1 MSDGAVPGDGG
12 TGPAF
17 RSLMQRLDELQSLR
31 YTEPA
36 RALALLVEAREG
48 WPPMAEAEAALLGAR
63 FAMQV
68 AGARTVLGQHAQAL
82 PEFDTL
88 DRLLRHPA
96 LVAADGDL
104 RRLAQRCEA
113 AGSNARAVLAHALGD
128 GAGAVRAYL
137 RALDVARALGDPRY
151 QAHVLVNLA
160 NTYEE
165 TGLPAEALEQLQ
177 LALPLAEAE
186 GMAELVGD
194 IHHNMGNALA
204 AAGQVEAG
212 LASNRRALEHYAAL
226 TLPQKERYALVA
238 LAERLLEAGRPDEA
252 QAALGERAQRT
263 EDYTN
268 QQYEAYAAYLSGRI
282 ARAQGLPAPA
292 RQALQHA
299 LTISSGSLSDPVGQA
314 RARLQLAQLDL
325 DAQALP
331 DAQQQLDAALA
342 LLAPTQATRDLMQA
356 HELAWRVARARGD
369 LAEALAHHERFH
381 EAHTRCFNAESA
393 TRAQVLAVRH
403 EVDLARGEAQRAR
416 LENLRL
422 AEALAE
428 ISARLGGTQTGSTS
442 PGQPARAADL
452 QALGLTPREAEV
464 LYWVAMGK
472 TNEDVAEIL
481 GASLSTV
488 KKHLLRVFDKL
499 GVENRTA
506 AAHAAQ
512 RLRR

>member
-1 MSDGAVPGDGG
+1 MADTPAAQAGG

-17 RSLMQRLDELQSLR
+17 QALMQQLDALQGLR

-36 RALALLVEAREG
+36 RALEQLAAARQG

-63 FAMQV
+63 FAMQM
-68 AGARTVLGQHAQAL
+68 AGAHTVLGRHAQAQ
-82 PEFDTL
+82 PEFDTM
-88 DRLLRHPA
+88 DSLLRHPA
-96 LVAADGDL
+96 LRAADGEL

-113 AGSNARAVLAHALGD
+113 AGANARAVLAHALGD

-137 RALDVARALGDPRY
+137 RALDVARALADPRY

-177 LALPLAEAE
+177 LALPLAESQ
-186 GMAELVGD
+186 GMDELVGD

-212 LASNRRALEHYAAL
+212 LSSNRRALERYTAL
-226 TLPQKERYALVA
+226 QLPQKERYALVA
-238 LAERLLEAGRPDEA
+238 IAERLLEAGRPDEA
-252 QAALGERAQRT
+252 QAALGERSSRP

-282 ARAQGLPAPA
+282 ARDQGRPAPA
-292 RQALQHA
+292 RQALQQA
-299 LTISSGSLSDPVGQA
+299 LAISGGSLADPVGQA

-325 DAQALP
+325 DAQALA
-331 DAQQQLDAALA
+331 DAGQQVDAALA

-369 LAEALAHHERFH
+369 LAAALAHHERFH
-381 EAHTRCFNAESA
+381 ESHARCFNAESA

-416 LENLRL
+416 LESLRL

-428 ISARLGGTQTGSTS
+428 ISARLGGTQAGSTP
-442 PGQPARAADL
+442 PGQPAQAADL

-464 LYWVAMGK
+464 LFWVAMGK
-472 TNEDVAEIL
+472 TNEDVAAIL

-488 KKHLLRVFDKL
+488 KKHLLRVYDKL

-506 AAHAAQ
+506 AAHVVQ
-512 RLRR
+512 RWRR